1 MAASGSGGM
10 KGGIRRLKARAVA
23 VNVTTPAV
31 PCVARPGAL
40 LFASLAMAQ
49 V

>member
-23 VNVTTPAV
+23 VNVTTPLE
-31 PCVARPGAL
+31 AL
-40 LFASLAMAQ
+40 FLGFWRRL
-49 V
+49 